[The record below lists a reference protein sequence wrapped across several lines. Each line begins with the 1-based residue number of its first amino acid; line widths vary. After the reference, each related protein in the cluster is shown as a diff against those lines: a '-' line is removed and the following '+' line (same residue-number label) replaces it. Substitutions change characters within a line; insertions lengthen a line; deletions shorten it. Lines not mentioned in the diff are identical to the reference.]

1 MAAAHFHSPRWDA
14 ETLWQDLTP
23 VLPGIR
29 VEVLP
34 EVDSTNTRLL
44 QRSADSAPCL
54 LVAEHQNQGRGR
66 MGRQWLSAA
75 GASLTFSLGL
85 PLAPVR
91 WEGLS
96 LAIGL
101 ALAQALEPLL
111 PGLTPQLML
120 KWPNDLWLVNRNHTS
135 SGRKLGGVL
144 VETTTVAPWVFN
156 APDSLGQE
164 LASGSARGPRAPAGA
179 LPRKSAA

>member
-1 MAAAHFHSPRWDA
+1 MATPTHWDA
-14 ETLWQDLTP
+14 ETLWQNLVP
-23 VLPGIR
+23 VLPGIS

-96 LAIGL
+96 LAVGL

-111 PGLTPQLML
+111 AAQAPRLML
-120 KWPNDLWLVNRNHTS
+120 KWPNDLWLVDGCGN
-135 SGRKLGGVL
+135 SGKPVPGVARFA
-144 VETTTVAPWVFN
+144 VPAPV
-156 APDSLGQE
+156 PE
-164 LASGSARGPRAPAGA
+164 PAERCGK
-179 LPRKSAA
+179 RQDEG